1 MKLLGKFIV
10 IFFLILSIIS
20 CDVTSA
26 NAFTLTESKI
36 YSVDEYDC
44 VVQPFGSKLVAVK
57 VNGKWGFMDS
67 KGNMAIKAIFEEAH
81 NFTEGLAPVL
91 NNGKWGY
98 INTNGD
104 FLVSAQ
110 YDEVAP
116 SFHDGYVQVA
126 KKGKWGIIDKNG
138 KVVIPLK
145 YQEVNSVGEGLT
157 AVKIGKQYGFV
168 NSKNKLVI
176 PAKFEQAYMFQN
188 GLAPVKNKGKWG
200 YINKSG
206 KLVIPYT
213 YIDAESFVDH
223 FARVVIQKGTTYYYG
238 VINTKG
244 KKILETKYYQVL
256 ALNEGIAPYVYTN
269 EQNHIS
275 MGYISLKTR
284 KTIFKLKNLIEEFS
298 EGYAFGGI
306 YSGRLIDAVY
316 DKRGAVTLLKNKYY
330 KVSPF
335 NNGYSIATVNFEE
348 TSFRIIHKK

>member
-1 MKLLGKFIV
+1 MKRLGKSII
-10 IFFLILSIIS
+10 IFLLLVSIIS

-26 NAFTLTESKI
+26 NAFTITESKI
-36 YSVDEYDC
+36 YSVDEYDS

-57 VNGKWGFMDS
+57 VDGKWGFMNS
-67 KGNMAIKAIFEEAH
+67 KGDLAIKTIFEDAH

-91 NNGKWGY
+91 SKGKWGY
-98 INTNGD
+98 INTKGK
-104 FLVSAQ
+104 FVISAQ
-110 YDEVAP
+110 YDEVDP
-116 SFHDGYVQVA
+116 SFSNGYAKVA

-138 KVVIPLK
+138 QVIIPLK
-145 YQEVNSVGEGLT
+145 YQEVNSVGEGLI

-168 NSKNKLVI
+168 NIKNKLVI

-213 YIDAESFVDH
+213 YIDAESFVVN
-223 FARVVIQKGTTYYYG
+223 FARVVIQKGNTYFYG
-238 VINTKG
+238 VINTNG

-256 ALNEGIAPYVYTN
+256 ALKDGMAPYIYIN
-269 EQNHIS
+269 EQNTIS
-275 MGYISLKTR
+275 MGYISLKTK

-316 DKRGAVTLLKNKYY
+316 DKSGAVTLLKNKYY
-330 KVSPF
+330 KASPF
-335 NNGYSIATVNFEE
+335 NNGYSVATVNFEE